1 MLLEDANKI
10 IEMLKE
16 NEFNVID
23 LSENAESLDD
33 YYTASEFARRIDIR
47 LPIEIMSEAL
57 KSLGYKIYFEKVG
70 LPSNPENSAVVLK
83 YSEDDIT
90 GVKDYY
96 IQCLWK
102 KEELENINHKIMTN
116 EYFEQQKQP
125 LIQKN
130 KETISDILNSFKNME
145 DYVVLSLKKT
155 GFNLKHDFIIY
166 IAYTIFNKEKGLI
179 SSGYFLIDDDIDD
192 IKIKRYLNK
201 SETTGMSP
209 FDYLKLQLPPMD
221 DCNFRELFLSRL
233 NVLRR
238 LYSLTK
244 RKNVV
249 FYSDLDEK
257 FLNKLFEKEELP
269 REFIFSTIKNRSFYF
284 KDLIDWLEP
293 KESYKLKDVYSRYQ
307 VNKKS
312 NEGFQQD
319 AIMLNELIYK
329 VLKKY

>member
-102 KEELENINHKIMTN
+102 KRRIRK
-116 EYFEQQKQP
+116 Y
-125 LIQKN
+125 
-130 KETISDILNSFKNME
+130 
-145 DYVVLSLKKT
+145 
-155 GFNLKHDFIIY
+155 
-166 IAYTIFNKEKGLI
+166 
-179 SSGYFLIDDDIDD
+179 
-192 IKIKRYLNK
+192 K
-201 SETTGMSP
+201 S
-209 FDYLKLQLPPMD
+209 
-221 DCNFRELFLSRL
+221 
-233 NVLRR
+233 
-238 LYSLTK
+238 
-244 RKNVV
+244 
-249 FYSDLDEK
+249 
-257 FLNKLFEKEELP
+257 
-269 REFIFSTIKNRSFYF
+269 
-284 KDLIDWLEP
+284 
-293 KESYKLKDVYSRYQ
+293 
-307 VNKKS
+307 
-312 NEGFQQD
+312 
-319 AIMLNELIYK
+319 
-329 VLKKY
+329 